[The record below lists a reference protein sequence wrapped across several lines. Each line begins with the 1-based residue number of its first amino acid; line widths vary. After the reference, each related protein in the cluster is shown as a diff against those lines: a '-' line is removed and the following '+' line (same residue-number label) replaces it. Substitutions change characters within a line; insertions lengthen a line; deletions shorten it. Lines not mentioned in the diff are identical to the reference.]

1 MKQTSI
7 EWFSHEVFKILNYQ
21 LEGNLPAI
29 IAGLNMMEAK
39 YKAIEMHKQEM
50 ASNCSQPVTDN
61 HALEISDEEIEKS
74 MRTYNI
80 TDFGQMAA
88 YITGAKW
95 YREKLKNA
103 DKKS

>member
-61 HALEISDEEIEKS
+61 HALKISEEEIEK
-74 MRTYNI
+74 
-80 TDFGQMAA
+80 AA
-88 YITGAKW
+88 LNSELKRQHSRKYSFIQGAKW
-95 YREKLKNA
+95 YREQLKQ
-103 DKKS
+103 K